1 MTKRIFKKSLLHR
14 DSPQTVRY
22 LQVSEDGGGSKL
34 EDQELSRVVHQETDR
49 VLVSSD
55 LTLID
60 GNCELGE

>member
-1 MTKRIFKKSLLHR
+1 M
-14 DSPQTVRY
+14 RY

-49 VLVSSD
+49 VLVSPD
-55 LTLID
+55 LALID

>member
-1 MTKRIFKKSLLHR
+1 MTKRIFKISLLHR
-14 DSPQTVRY
+14 DFLQTVRY

-55 LTLID
+55 LALID

>member
-1 MTKRIFKKSLLHR
+1 MTKRIFKISLPPPGL
-14 DSPQTVRY
+14 SQTVRY

-55 LTLID
+55 LALID

>member
-14 DSPQTVRY
+14 DFPQTVSY

-49 VLVSSD
+49 VLVSPD
-55 LTLID
+55 LALID